1 MTDPTTHDSPWR
13 RPVLAAILLVAV
25 AVGSRGITDEA
36 SVMLG
41 ADMARYL
48 MNGVFIHDLVADGGA
63 WSLNDLASY
72 AEHYYARYP
81 ALSLGHHPPLPSVAL
96 VPFYAVFGVSVFA
109 ARMAALCWF
118 LLAVWGVYALGRRL
132 SGWQVASWAAVL
144 FATNLF
150 VVRFGQYVM
159 SEMPMLALVLLSLNT
174 LFVACETRQWKHVTW
189 FMLAVVASLY
199 AKQLAVF
206 MFPVYAVIVVS
217 RLGWRGLINRRLLLV
232 AGIGG
237 VLLVPLVLMTI
248 KLSASNVG
256 FATKA
261 VAGLVSGQR
270 KIGVGT
276 VLKTIVTTHLSLPA
290 MLVAALGAVLLA
302 ARRERHALIVLTW
315 FLAVGGGCLLFAGV
329 VEPPRYSFSALPAYA
344 LLAAGL
350 AGGFRSKGARVAGA
364 VALSGV
370 VLWQVWLGR
379 DVRPIGAGGYETAAE
394 YVIANSREPAVL
406 FDTPVDTGYFV
417 FFVRKHDPD
426 RRLVLLRADKLMPP
440 PIRGPQ
446 TYTPEQL
453 YALLQKFGVRYV
465 VIEEITELP
474 RVVPLLHA
482 EVKTDR
488 FIERQRIPIA
498 SRQPEVEGVDLVIY
512 EYKDA
517 QPGDPDAEF
526 DLGIPLGNRAIKIRM
541 RDLVR
546 PKSP

>member
-1 MTDPTTHDSPWR
+1 
-13 RPVLAAILLVAV
+13 
-25 AVGSRGITDEA
+25 
-36 SVMLG
+36 
-41 ADMARYL
+41 
-48 MNGVFIHDLVADGGA
+48 
-63 WSLNDLASY
+63 
-72 AEHYYARYP
+72 
-81 ALSLGHHPPLPSVAL
+81 
-96 VPFYAVFGVSVFA
+96 
-109 ARMAALCWF
+109 
-118 LLAVWGVYALGRRL
+118 
-132 SGWQVASWAAVL
+132 
-144 FATNLF
+144 
-150 VVRFGQYVM
+150 
-159 SEMPMLALVLLSLNT
+159 
-174 LFVACETRQWKHVTW
+174 
-189 FMLAVVASLY
+189 MLAVVASLY